1 MSNQIAKEIGR
12 ALLEGTPQ
20 ARALA
25 IARATCNAVAV
36 SQMFCE
42 RCGAVHDQ
50 ERVIVIEQGEDPE
63 QLTAIGAC
71 CQKCWQESYA
81 VRMKAAVSKGDVK
94 LWKTTWKGTEPIT
107 TAEDDTLKTLHTP
120 YTIAQILAH
129 YVERH
134 KRPNLPKASDAHKLH
149 GFCRIAT
156 DCSIIVLDPSKKVY
170 SAPRGAEPC
179 FSDGRL
185 ERIIREILETPFAK
199 RRKTAPTDKVTIE
212 DFGEPSYGI
221 KDEDDNRH
229 ACRHFSDGSKI
240 DERYFQTVL
249 KTWGKQLQA
258 WQSLKESDGALS
270 RVFAIDRD
278 GRTVACIACISAD

>member
-12 ALLEGTPQ
+12 ALIAGTPQ

-36 SQMFCE
+36 SQMCCE

-63 QLTAIGAC
+63 QLTALGAC
-71 CQKCWQESYA
+71 CPKCWQESYA
-81 VRMKAAVSKGDVK
+81 VRMKAAVSKGDAK
-94 LWKTTWKGTEPIT
+94 LWKTTWKGTQPIT
-107 TAEDDTLKTLHTP
+107 TAEDDTLKTLRSQ
-120 YTIAQILAH
+120 YTISQILSH
-129 YVERH
+129 YVERQ
-134 KRPNLPKASDAHKLH
+134 KKPNTAKASDAHQLH
-149 GFCRIAT
+149 AATRLAT
-156 DCSIIVLDPSKKVY
+156 DCIIIILDPSKKVY
-170 SAPRGAEPC
+170 AAPKRSEPR

-185 ERIIREILETPFAK
+185 ERISREILETPFSK
-199 RRKTAPTDKVTIE
+199 RRKIEPTGNVTIE
-212 DFGEPSYGI
+212 DFGWPSYGI

-240 DERYFQTVL
+240 DERYFQTVM
-249 KTWGKQLQA
+249 KTWGKRLQG
-258 WQSLKESDGALS
+258 WQSLKDATIP

-278 GRTVACIACISAD
+278 GRTVACIACISKD

>member
-36 SQMFCE
+36 SQMSCE

-63 QLTAIGAC
+63 QLTALGAC
-71 CQKCWQESYA
+71 CPKCWQESYA
-81 VRMKAAVSKGDVK
+81 VRMKAAVAKGDAK
-94 LWKTTWKGTEPIT
+94 LWKTTWKGTQPIT
-107 TAEDDTLKTLHTP
+107 SADDDTLKTLHTP

-129 YVERH
+129 YVERQ
-134 KRPNLPKASDAHKLH
+134 KRPGTTKASDAHELH
-149 GFCRIAT
+149 GHTRIAT

-185 ERIIREILETPFAK
+185 ERISREILETPFAK
-199 RRKTAPTDKVTIE
+199 RRKTAPTDKVTVE
-212 DFGEPSYGI
+212 DFGLPSYGI
-221 KDEDDNRH
+221 
-229 ACRHFSDGSKI
+229 CRHFEDGSKI
-240 DERYFQTVL
+240 DERYFQTVM
-249 KTWGKQLQA
+249 KTWGKRLQG
-258 WQSLKESDGALS
+258 WQSDKENGAMS
-270 RVFAIDRD
+270 RVFAIDKD
-278 GRTVACIACISAD
+278 GRTVAVIAGIE

>member
-36 SQMFCE
+36 SQMACE

-63 QLTAIGAC
+63 QLTALGAC
-71 CQKCWQESYA
+71 CPKCWQESYA
-81 VRMKAAVSKGDVK
+81 VRMKAAVSKGDAK
-94 LWKTTWKGTEPIT
+94 LWKTTWKGTQPIT

-120 YTIAQILAH
+120 YTIAQIIAH
-129 YVERH
+129 YVERQ
-134 KRPNLPKASDAHKLH
+134 KKPNTAKASDAHQLH
-149 GFCRIAT
+149 AASRIAT
-156 DCSIIVLDPSKKVY
+156 DCSIMILDPSAKTY
-170 SAPRGAEPC
+170 TPPRNSEPR
-179 FSDGRL
+179 FTDGRL
-185 ERIIREILETPFAK
+185 ERISREILETPFSK
-199 RRKTAPTDKVTIE
+199 RRKIQPTETVTVE
-212 DFGEPSYGI
+212 DFGSPSYGV

-229 ACRHFSDGSKI
+229 ACRHFFDGSKI

-249 KTWGKQLQA
+249 KTWGKQLQT
-258 WQSLKESDGALS
+258 WQSLKDATIP

>member
-12 ALLEGTPQ
+12 ALIAGTPQ

-63 QLTAIGAC
+63 QLTALGAC
-71 CQKCWQESYA
+71 CPKCWQESYA
-81 VRMKAAVSKGDVK
+81 VRMKAAVAKGDAK

-107 TAEDDTLKTLHTP
+107 TEEDDTLKTLRSP
-120 YTIAQILAH
+120 YTIAQILSH
-129 YVERH
+129 YVERQNL
-134 KRPNLPKASDAHKLH
+134 PNTPKASDAHQMH
-149 GFCRIAT
+149 AAARIAT
-156 DCSIIVLDPSKKVY
+156 DCSIMILDPAKKVY
-170 SAPRGAEPC
+170 VAPKHSEPR
-179 FSDGRL
+179 FIDGRL
-185 ERIIREILETPFAK
+185 ERISREILETPFSH
-199 RRKTAPTDKVTIE
+199 RRKIDPTDRVTIE
-212 DFGEPSYGI
+212 NFGHPSYGI
-221 KDEDDNRH
+221 KDEEDNRH

-240 DERYFQTVL
+240 DERYFQTVM
-249 KTWGKQLQA
+249 KTWGKELQG
-258 WQSLKESDGALS
+258 WQSLKDSSGDLS

-278 GRTVACIACISAD
+278 GRTVACVACISAD

>member
-1 MSNQIAKEIGR
+1 MNQIAKEIGR

-20 ARALA
+20 ARQLA

-63 QLTAIGAC
+63 QLTALGAC
-71 CQKCWQESYA
+71 CPKCWQESYR
-81 VRMKAAVSKGDVK
+81 VRMKAAVSKGDAR
-94 LWKTTWKGTEPIT
+94 LWKTTWKGTQPIT
-107 TAEDDTLKTLHTP
+107 SAEDDTLKTLRTP
-120 YTIAQILAH
+120 YTIAQILSR
-129 YVERH
+129 YV
-134 KRPNLPKASDAHKLH
+134 KRQTRPGTTKASDAHQLH
-149 GFCRIAT
+149 AATRIAT
-156 DCSIIVLDPSKKVY
+156 DCSIMMLDPSKKVY
-170 SAPRGAEPC
+170 AAPKGSEPRWN
-179 FSDGRL
+179 DGRL
-185 ERIIREILETPFAK
+185 ERLSREILETPFSQ
-199 RRKTAPTDKVTIE
+199 RRKIQPTETVTIE

-221 KDEDDNRH
+221 KDEEDNRH

-240 DERYFQTVL
+240 DERYYQTVL
-249 KTWGKQLQA
+249 KTWGKHLQT
-258 WQSLKESDGALS
+258 WQGLRDSSGALS

>member
-1 MSNQIAKEIGR
+1 MNQIAKEIGR
-12 ALLEGTPQ
+12 ALLAGTPQ

-63 QLTAIGAC
+63 QLTALGAC
-71 CQKCWQESYA
+71 CPKCWQESYA
-81 VRMKAAVSKGDVK
+81 VRMKAAVAKGDAK
-94 LWKTTWKGTEPIT
+94 LWKTTWKGTQPIT
-107 TAEDDTLKTLHTP
+107 SADDDTLKTLRSP
-120 YTIAQILAH
+120 YTISQILAR
-129 YVERH
+129 YVERQ
-134 KRPNLPKASDAHKLH
+134 KKPNTAKASDAHQLH
-149 GFCRIAT
+149 AATRLAT
-156 DCSIIVLDPSKKVY
+156 DCGIIVLDPSRKVY
-170 SAPRGAEPC
+170 DSPKRSEPR
-179 FSDGRL
+179 FTDGRL

-199 RRKTAPTDKVTIE
+199 RRKTAPTDKVTVE
-212 DFGEPSYGI
+212 DFGLPSYGI

-229 ACRHFSDGSKI
+229 ACRHFEDGSKI

-258 WQSLKESDGALS
+258 WQSLKDATIP

-278 GRTVACIACISAD
+278 GSTVAVIACISAD

>member
-20 ARALA
+20 ARQLA
-25 IARATCNAVAV
+25 IARATC
-36 SQMFCE
+36 
-42 RCGAVHDQ
+42 H
-50 ERVIVIEQGEDPE
+50 
-63 QLTAIGAC
+63 
-71 CQKCWQESYA
+71 
-81 VRMKAAVSKGDVK
+81 
-94 LWKTTWKGTEPIT
+94 

-170 SAPRGAEPC
+170 AAPKRSEPR
-179 FSDGRL
+179 FTDGRL
-185 ERIIREILETPFAK
+185 ERISREILETPFAK
-199 RRKTAPTDKVTIE
+199 RRKTAPTDKVTVE
-212 DFGEPSYGI
+212 DFGLPSYGI

-229 ACRHFSDGSKI
+229 ACRHFEDGSKI
-240 DERYFQTVL
+240 DERYFQTVM
-249 KTWGKQLQA
+249 KMWGKQLQG
-258 WQSLKESDGALS
+258 WQSDKENGAMS
-270 RVFAIDRD
+270 RVFAIDKD
-278 GRTVACIACISAD
+278 GRTVAVIAGIE

>member
-1 MSNQIAKEIGR
+1 MK
-12 ALLEGTPQ
+12 TPAEAQ
-20 ARALA
+20 RDAFEHINAARY
-25 IARATCNAVAV
+25 
-36 SQMFCE
+36 S
-42 RCGAVHDQ
+42 
-50 ERVIVIEQGEDPE
+50 
-63 QLTAIGAC
+63 
-71 CQKCWQESYA
+71 
-81 VRMKAAVSKGDVK
+81 VRMKAAAAKGDAK
-94 LWKTTWKGTEPIT
+94 LWKTTWKGTQPIT
-107 TAEDDTLKTLHTP
+107 SAEDDTLKTLRSP

-129 YVERH
+129 YVERQ
-134 KRPNLPKASDAHKLH
+134 KRPKHAKASDAHQLH
-149 GFCRIAT
+149 AAARIAT
-156 DCSIIVLDPSKKVY
+156 DCSIMILDPSKKVY
-170 SAPRGAEPC
+170 AAPKNSEPR
-179 FSDGRL
+179 FTDGRL
-185 ERIIREILETPFAK
+185 ERISREILETPFSQ
-199 RRKTAPTDKVTIE
+199 RRKITPTEQVTIE

>member
-12 ALLEGTPQ
+12 ALIAGTPQ
-20 ARALA
+20 ARQLA

-36 SQMFCE
+36 SQMCCE

-63 QLTAIGAC
+63 QLTTLGAC
-71 CQKCWQESYA
+71 CPRCWVQSYA
-81 VRMKAAVSKGDVK
+81 VRMKAAVAKGDAK

-107 TAEDDTLKTLHTP
+107 SADDDTLKTLRSP
-120 YTIAQILAH
+120 YTISQILAR
-129 YVERH
+129 YVERQ
-134 KRPNLPKASDAHKLH
+134 KRPNLPKASDAHQLH

-170 SAPRGAEPC
+170 AAPKRSEPR

-185 ERIIREILETPFAK
+185 ERISREILETPFSK
-199 RRKTAPTDKVTIE
+199 RRKIQPTETVTVE
-212 DFGEPSYGI
+212 DFGSPSYGV

-229 ACRHFSDGSKI
+229 ACRHFFDGSKI

-249 KTWGKQLQA
+249 KTWGKQLQT
-258 WQSLKESDGALS
+258 WQSLKDATIP

-278 GRTVACIACISAD
+278 GRTVACIACISKD